1 MILIHYF
8 SVPRTSDFNDLLL
21 SQIKLGNI
29 HPRQYASLID
39 FQANY
44 GKGKYYN
51 GLYYNE
57 WHRSKNENELQQINK
72 NRIKIGLELF
82 EAHAAKYK
90 RGLKA
95 CKEKKKG
102 NHKHIRF
109 WIFCG

>member
-1 MILIHYF
+1 M
-8 SVPRTSDFNDLLL
+8 L

-109 WIFCG
+109 WMFCG